1 MSKCPGLKGA
11 MVDGVCYNPSPLPC
25 QSTPANP
32 VNQVVVNDNDY
43 NTGYCIPRKE
53 MCPLGFT
60 IGVNEVTGEEN
71 ACYWPAACGLAK
83 AGQFCHAATNTVNTE
98 PCDPRETT
106 FTMTTDR
113 RQTIHVCAAYPLLQ

>member
-1 MSKCPGLKGA
+1 MIDFISLELPSHSIEGLLN
-11 MVDGVCYNPSPLPC
+11 NPLLNLS
-25 QSTPANP
+25 
-32 VNQVVVNDNDY
+32 
-43 NTGYCIPRKE
+43 IR
-53 MCPLGFT
+53 
-60 IGVNEVTGEEN
+60 VNEVTGEEN

-83 AGQFCHAATNTVNTE
+83 AGQFCHAATNTVNAE